1 MVFKRLLRLAFAIKL
16 LECMHYH
23 DQTYTCQ
30 ARATL
35 PTIHLSLIDAAKKGV
50 DRDRALEMS
59 IYTEVSN
66 EI

>member
-1 MVFKRLLRLAFAIKL
+1 
-16 LECMHYH
+16 MHYH